1 MTNQDRA
8 TWNAQMKQ
16 RAAETLQRVRAHP
29 AQPSAARLDARQLAS
44 MIDHTILKADAT
56 SAMVQQV
63 CAEAARYQFASVCV
77 NSAHVALCVEA
88 LRGTNIPV
96 CSVVGFPL
104 GASLTE
110 VKAFEAQQSIA
121 AGATEIDMVIHIG
134 ALKDGDYALV
144 KDDIARVVDAC
155 HQQGAICK
163 VIIETTYLTDEE
175 KVAACLLI
183 VEAGADYCKTST
195 GFGPS
200 GATVADVA
208 LMRAVVGPDTGVKA
222 AGGIRSYDDAV
233 AMVAAGANRIGASS
247 SVKIVQSAPDSNVE
261 G

>member
-16 RAAETLQRVRAHP
+16 RAAETLRAARAHP
-29 AQPSAARLDARQLAS
+29 ARPAAVQLGAQELAA

-56 SAMVQQV
+56 SAAVRQV
-63 CAEAARYQFASVCV
+63 CAEAKEFGFASVCV
-77 NSAHVALCVEA
+77 NSANVALCVEA
-88 LRGTNIPV
+88 LRGSNVPV

-104 GASLTE
+104 GASLTA
-110 VKAFEAQQSIA
+110 VKAFEARQAIE
-121 AGATEIDMVIHIG
+121 AGATEIDMVINIG

-144 KDDIARVVDAC
+144 KEDIAGVVDAC

-163 VIIETTYLTDEE
+163 VIIETAYLTDEE

-195 GFGPS
+195 GLAS
-200 GATVADVA
+200 AGATVEDVA

-233 AMVAAGANRIGASS
+233 AMVAAGASRIGASA
-247 SVKIVQSAPDSNVE
+247 SVKIVQGAPADQGE
-261 G
+261 R